1 MSECIFC
8 KIAEKKI
15 KAEILAE
22 TGKVMVIKDINPQAP
37 THLLIIPKA
46 HYPTLMDCG
55 DKELLGEL
63 LQTAQ
68 DMARKLGLENRGFRT
83 VINTNEEGGQTVFHL
98 HMHFMAGRPLL
109 GRMG

>member
-15 KAEILAE
+15 KAEIVSE

-46 HYPTLMDCG
+46 HYPTLMDCE
-55 DKELLGEL
+55 DRELLGEL

-68 DMARKLGLENRGFRT
+68 NIARELGLEDRGFRT
-83 VINTNEEGGQTVFHL
+83 VINTNEEAGQTVFHL
-98 HMHFMAGRPLL
+98 HMHFMAGRPLT

>member
-1 MSECIFC
+1 MSDCIFC

-15 KAEILAE
+15 PAKIIRESE
-22 TGKVMVIKDINPQAP
+22 KVMVVKDINPQAP

-46 HYPTLMDCG
+46 HYSTLMDCG

-63 LQTAQ
+63 LEMAQ
-68 DMARKLGLENRGFRT
+68 EVARELGLDKRGFRT

-98 HMHFMAGRPLL
+98 HMHFIAGRPLV

>member
-1 MSECIFC
+1 MSDCIFC

-15 KAEILAE
+15 PAKVVRESEKVLA
-22 TGKVMVIKDINPQAP
+22 IKDINPQAP
-37 THLLIIPKA
+37 THILIIPKA
-46 HYPTLMDCG
+46 HYSTLMDCA
-55 DKELLGEL
+55 DRDLLAEL

-68 DMARKLGLENRGFRT
+68 ELAKELGLDKRGFRT

-98 HMHFMAGRPLL
+98 HMHFIAGRPLV

>member
-15 KAEILAE
+15 NAAVVRENA
-22 TGKVMVIKDINPQAP
+22 KVMVVKDINPQAP
-37 THLLIIPKA
+37 MHLLIIPKA
-46 HYPTLMDCG
+46 HYATLMDCD

-68 DMARKLGLENRGFRT
+68 DVARDLGFDKRGFRT
-83 VINTNEEGGQTVFHL
+83 VINTNEEGGQTVLHL
-98 HMHFMAGRPLL
+98 HMHFLAGRPLA

>member
-15 KAEILAE
+15 KAEIVSE

-46 HYPTLMDCG
+46 HYPTLMDCE
-55 DKELLGEL
+55 DSELLGEL

-68 DMARKLGLENRGFRT
+68 NIARELGLEDRGFRT
-83 VINTNEEGGQTVFHL
+83 VINTNEEAGQTVFHL
-98 HMHFMAGRPLL
+98 HMHFMAGRPLT

>member
-1 MSECIFC
+1 MSECVFC
-8 KIAEKKI
+8 RIAARQV
-15 KAEILAE
+15 KASVVSE
-22 TGKVMVIKDINPQAP
+22 TDRVMVIKDINPQAP

-46 HYPTLMDCG
+46 HYRSLMDCE
-55 DKELLGEL
+55 DRELLAEL
-63 LQTAQ
+63 LDT
-68 DMARKLGLENRGFRT
+68 ARKMASELGVSDRGFRT